1 MSKILG
7 KIVSLVSLSLF
18 VLSGF
23 AGLASAQNELLFG
36 QNHFYTVIFRGNG
49 EAITYA
55 KIAVTNSDEKPLTEF
70 AFEMSKVSP
79 TEIVMYQMK
88 LPQECF
94 RYNYSDPAR
103 PCLEYRDPDYAQQ
116 YYYYGY
122 SNGQAEYQK
131 IQYTKSGNLY
141 RFTLPTSVEPY
152 KSTAIIVA
160 YAAKGYVNES
170 LGLYKFNFETLKVS
184 SRIQEIRV
192 VVDVDSDLLLKGK
205 RSSVNYNTTG
215 LGMSELAAP
224 KSISSRDLDKV
235 VGSIGSYGPLIK
247 EAKNLAPNESFIV
260 KGEYAASW
268 FRLYLS
274 SILLVLLIVA
284 AIFAG
289 VYFLA
294 KFLKRCGRQN
304 EQFGSETNQQ
314 ISSQAPPR
322 ISMFNLI
329 NASAGL
335 LSVILVVGLTYL
347 LQFLGGS
354 MPSRFANVVDPVFSI
369 VGAIT
374 IILLYVLVIF
384 GPAII
389 VAVKHG
395 WKSLISVLIA
405 EFLWFVIFLIIYLV
419 FFPPRLTSNFFLF
432 DRPAIY

>member
-7 KIVSLVSLSLF
+7 KIVSLASLSLF

-70 AFEMSKVSP
+70 SFEMSKVSP

-94 RYNYSDPAR
+94 RYNYSDSAR

-170 LGLYKFNFETLKVS
+170 LGLYKFNFETLKVP

-294 KFLKRCGRQN
+294 KFLKRRGRQN

-314 ISSQAPPR
+314 ISPQAPPR

-347 LQFLGGS
+347 LQFLGES
-354 MPSRFANVVDPVFSI
+354 MPSRFANIVDPVFSI

-395 WKSLISVLIA
+395 WKSLISILIA

-419 FFPPRLTSNFFLF
+419 LFQSGLTSNFFLF